1 MFGIGSTELFII
13 IVVAL
18 IVIGP
23 KKLPDLMR
31 TLGKGMAEFK
41 RVSSDVKETFDKE
54 VKKAEKE
61 IKEEEKKVK
70 ETVEKAVEDETPPAE
85 ADAASADASDTAS
98 AEAASTE
105 AEGPVHGTPATD
117 TPANDARA
125 EESAADNS
133 PDKSPDAD
141 AASTGKI
148 A

>member
-13 IVVAL
+13 IIVAL

-61 IKEEEKKVK
+61 IKEEEKKLK
-70 ETVEKAVEDETPPAE
+70 ETVETAVEEKKPEEADKAVGDKPAE
-85 ADAASADASDTAS
+85 TAT
-98 AEAASTE
+98 ETASTE
-105 AEGPVHGTPATD
+105 PVHGTPATD
-117 TPANDARA
+117 VPAND
-125 EESAADNS
+125 EPEKSADTV
-133 PDKSPDAD
+133 PPT
-141 AASTGKI
+141 TGKM

>member
-13 IVVAL
+13 IIVAL

-41 RVSSDVKETFDKE
+41 RVSSDVKDTFDKE

-61 IKEEEKKVK
+61 IKEEEKKLK
-70 ETVEKAVEDETPPAE
+70 ETVDTAVEEKKSEEPEKADADKPAE
-85 ADAASADASDTAS
+85 TAT
-98 AEAASTE
+98 AEAEPASTE
-105 AEGPVHGTPATD
+105 PVHGTPATD
-117 TPANDARA
+117 VPAND
-125 EESAADNS
+125 EPEKSADS
-133 PDKSPDAD
+133 VPPT
-141 AASTGKI
+141 TGKM